1 MKPVSLV
8 LRPKSGA
15 WNAHP
20 AAHDPGYRL
29 LQCDMTVDRNGRS
42 LGGHN
47 IQIVVGAPDQERHR
61 LDRDVALWLKSGW
74 WITLRNQFAQAPE
87 VAVEIVRSAAEDLSE
102 ITGQLTTARG
112 EQAEAL
118 VRDLFAKDFHARGL
132 DYWR

>member
-1 MKPVSLV
+1 MKPAAFV
-8 LRPKSGA
+8 LRPRSGA

-29 LQCDMTVDRNGRS
+29 LQFDMTVDRNGRP

-47 IQIVVGAPDQERHR
+47 VQVVVGAPDQERHR

-74 WITLRNQFAQAPE
+74 WVTLRNQFAQAPE
-87 VAVEIVRSAAEDLSE
+87 VAVEILGSAAEELSG
-102 ITGQLTTARG
+102 ITAHLTTARG
-112 EQAEAL
+112 EQTEAL
-118 VRDLFAKDFHARGL
+118 TRELFASDFLATGP